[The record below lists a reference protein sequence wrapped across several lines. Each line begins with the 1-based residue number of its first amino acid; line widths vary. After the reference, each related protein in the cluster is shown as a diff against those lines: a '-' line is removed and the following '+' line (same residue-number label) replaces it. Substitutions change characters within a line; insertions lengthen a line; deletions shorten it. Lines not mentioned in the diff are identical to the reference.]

1 MVSRIFMLVVKNYFM
16 SGMYVSFAGGIGL
29 VSWHRLVA
37 RFDYYHKLSLLNMR
51 RSLRGVQVV
60 MSIIGNK
67 FYQPYCGEFVPGP
80 LGLEK
85 LARIS

>member
-1 MVSRIFMLVVKNYFM
+1 M

-37 RFDYYHKLSLLNMR
+37 RFDYYRKLSLLNIR

-60 MSIIGNK
+60 MSIIGSFISHTVVNS
-67 FYQPYCGEFVPGP
+67 FPG
-80 LGLEK
+80 LWD
-85 LARIS
+85 